1 MRGLRFDG
9 VLATSAL
16 AVVLALTSGF
26 PASADMGE
34 EEAIEAAVP
43 IPEPA
48 NVPPPTAAEV
58 RASPA
63 AALNPAQIDAR
74 VPLPEAADV
83 APPSLADVGGPATAT
98 TDAKVPD
105 AVAPAAAPPPAAKDV
120 A

>member
-1 MRGLRFDG
+1 
-9 VLATSAL
+9 
-16 AVVLALTSGF
+16 
-26 PASADMGE
+26 SADMGE

-58 RASPA
+58 SASPA
-63 AALNPAQIDAR
+63 AAALTPAQIDAR
-74 VPLPEAADV
+74 VPLPEAAAV

-105 AVAPAAAPPPAAKDV
+105 AVAPATVAPPAATDV
-120 A
+120 AAQAAADENRIV